1 MSSMAAPPDPT
12 SNPYGVQMFPV
23 TTPSGG
29 SVNLMTQEEADW
41 YMDRRDQY
49 VDQNRFTN
57 QSDLNDLD
65 RVIFMECIINR
76 LSTWITQGFDYF
88 MTRVDEKQVHAQISE
103 YSKELRQV
111 KKSLG
116 LDKATRD
123 QSKAESV
130 GDYINEVLQ
139 RAKEFGY
146 HRNKQ
151 YELSVTK
158 IYELKTLVTTFDR
171 CDEVERE
178 DLGLSHESIMEWIRE
193 NLIADWDA
201 LDQSFREQQ
210 KMWIRRV
217 Q

>member
-1 MSSMAAPPDPT
+1 MSLSAPPDPN

-29 SVNLMTQEEADW
+29 EINLMTQEEADW
-41 YMDRRDQY
+41 YMQRRDQY
-49 VDQNRFTN
+49 VSQNKFTN

-65 RVIFMECIINR
+65 RIVFMECIINR

-88 MTRVDEKQVHAQISE
+88 MTRVDEKLIHQQISE

-123 QSKAESV
+123 QSKSESV
-130 GDYINEVLQ
+130 GDYINLLLQ

-146 HRNKQ
+146 HRNQQ
-151 YELSVTK
+151 YEKAVTL
-158 IYELKTLVTTFDR
+158 IYQLRTLVSTYDR
-171 CDEVERE
+171 SDDDERE
-178 DLGLSHESIMEWIRE
+178 DLGLSQESILEWIRD
-193 NLIADWDA
+193 NMIAEWDDI
-201 LDQSFREQQ
+201 DQSFREQQ
-210 KMWIRRV
+210 KLWIRSI